1 MKVVI
6 PWPVDAQQHDAP
18 MPDGVELVAWI
29 DGPPPEGAL
38 DAEFVAV
45 PFSAGK
51 QGLLDAFTA
60 LKVVQT
66 ESAGVGWILPAVPDG
81 VTLCDASGPHDQ
93 STAEWV
99 MAALLASIRLIP
111 QYVRQQ
117 ERQDWSLVRTRELGG
132 RRVLIVGYGSIGKAV
147 ERRLAGFGV
156 AITRVART
164 ARDGVHAFEELP
176 GLLPS
181 AEVVVLLLPLTDE
194 TAGLVDAD
202 FLAALPDDALVVN
215 ASRGK
220 VVDQDA
226 LLAELTRG
234 RITAAVDVTTPEPL
248 PADHPLWHAPGLLIT
263 PHTGGDTV
271 DVYPRLRA
279 FVRDQVV
286 RHLAGAPLLNVVADG
301 Y

>member
-1 MKVVI
+1 MKVVV

-18 MPDGVELVAWI
+18 MPDGVELVAWT
-29 DGPPPEGAL
+29 DGPPPEEAL

-45 PFSAGK
+45 PFSAGTP
-51 QGLLDAFTA
+51 GLLDAFTA

-117 ERQDWSLVRTRELGG
+117 DRQDWSQVRTRELGG

-164 ARDGVHAFEELP
+164 ARDGVHAFGELP

-181 AEVVVLLLPLTDE
+181 ADVVVLLVPLTDE
-194 TAGLVDAD
+194 TAGLVDAA
-202 FLAALPDDALVVN
+202 FLAALPDGALVVN
-215 ASRGK
+215 ASRGR

-226 LLAELTRG
+226 LLAELTGG
-234 RITAAVDVTTPEPL
+234 RITAAIDVTTPEPL
-248 PADHPLWHAPGLLIT
+248 PADHPLWRAPGLLLT

-286 RHLAGAPLLNVVADG
+286 RHLAGEPLLNVVADG